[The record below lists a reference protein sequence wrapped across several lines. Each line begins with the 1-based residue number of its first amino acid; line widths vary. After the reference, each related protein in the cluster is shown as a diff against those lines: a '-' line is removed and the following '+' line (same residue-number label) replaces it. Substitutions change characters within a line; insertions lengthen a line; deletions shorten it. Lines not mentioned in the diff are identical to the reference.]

1 MKYFI
6 HIAFLIFSFTHIDS
20 FSQEKEIKGY
30 RIDGDEVVFT
40 FDKRDYTEAT
50 NENTKEKLEFKDF
63 DIKNVVVA
71 GNFNSWSRDS
81 WKMTQITENIYEL
94 RKRLDEFKDDF
105 NWEFKF
111 VINSSIWAEP
121 DENVSNITFAKD
133 GDKNYYTY
141 NLKLYNGYPS
151 KNGNA
156 KFFLKGYRNAKKV
169 ILAGSFNKWNEELFA
184 MKKTNDGWELILQLK
199 PNRYEYRFI
208 IDGYWIEDPSNLN
221 KTPNEYGAYN
231 SVIDINKEV
240 KFYLDGFFNAKKVI
254 LAGSF
259 NNWSEN
265 SYVMQKA
272 ENGWIYTTRLPYGK
286 HHYKFIVDGDWKTDP
301 SNPVKEFDGHG
312 NINSVK
318 MVK

>member
-1 MKYFI
+1 MKYLI
-6 HIAFLIFSFTHIDS
+6 YIAFLIFSFTHIDS
-20 FSQEKEIKGY
+20 FSQEKKIKGY
-30 RIDGDEVVFT
+30 RIEGDEVVFT

-50 NENTKEKLEFKDF
+50 NENTKERLEFKDF

-169 ILAGSFNKWNEELFA
+169 ILAGSFNKWNEELFT
-184 MKKTNDGWELILQLK
+184 MKKTNDGWELTLQLK

-221 KTPNEYGAYN
+221 KTPNEYGEYN

-240 KFYLDGFFNAKKVI
+240 KFYLDGFSNAKKVI

-265 SYVMQKA
+265 SYEMQKA
-272 ENGWIYTTRLPYGK
+272 GNGWIYTTRLPYGK

-301 SNPVKEFDGHG
+301 SNPVKEFDGYG

>member
-50 NENTKEKLEFKDF
+50 NENTKERLEFKDF

-81 WKMTQITENIYEL
+81 WKMKQITENIYEL

-121 DENVSNITFAKD
+121 DENVSNITFAKE

-221 KTPNEYGAYN
+221 KTPNEYGEYN
-231 SVIDINKEV
+231 SVIDINKKV
-240 KFYLDGFFNAKKVI
+240 KFYLDGFLNAKKVI

-265 SYVMQKA
+265 SYEMQKA

>member
-50 NENTKEKLEFKDF
+50 NENTKERLEFKDF

-184 MKKTNDGWELILQLK
+184 MKKTNDG
-199 PNRYEYRFI
+199 
-208 IDGYWIEDPSNLN
+208 
-221 KTPNEYGAYN
+221 
-231 SVIDINKEV
+231 
-240 KFYLDGFFNAKKVI
+240 
-254 LAGSF
+254 
-259 NNWSEN
+259 
-265 SYVMQKA
+265 
-272 ENGWIYTTRLPYGK
+272 
-286 HHYKFIVDGDWKTDP
+286 
-301 SNPVKEFDGHG
+301 
-312 NINSVK
+312 
-318 MVK
+318 

>member
-6 HIAFLIFSFTHIDS
+6 HIAFIIFSFTHIDS

-50 NENTKEKLEFKDF
+50 NENTKERLEFKDF

-81 WKMTQITENIYEL
+81 WKMKQITENIYEL

-121 DENVSNITFAKD
+121 DENVSNITFAKE

-221 KTPNEYGAYN
+221 KTPNEYGEYN

-240 KFYLDGFFNAKKVI
+240 KFYLDGFLNAKKVI

-265 SYVMQKA
+265 SYEMQKA

>member
-50 NENTKEKLEFKDF
+50 NENTKERLEFKDF

-221 KTPNEYGAYN
+221 KTPNEYGEYN

-240 KFYLDGFFNAKKVI
+240 KFYLDGFLNAKKVI

-265 SYVMQKA
+265 SYEMQKA